1 MEERRLRSS
10 AGSGKVYTSK
20 GLRARR
26 LRLSAPTAIQFYDI
40 QDRLGYNRPTEAIDW
55 LLQNAKS
62 AIDALSRPLET
73 EDGKRSFPSMASSVP
88 SSSSSSQFLAYPL
101 ENFFRNGNL
110 SVLSPMIMNVT
121 PAEFSGMQPP
131 CLSQSNAT
139 SGLPSFPMWE

>member
-20 GLRARR
+20 GFRARK

-62 AIDALSRPLET
+62 AIDVLSRPLET
-73 EDGKRSFPSMASSVP
+73 EDGKR
-88 SSSSSSQFLAYPL
+88 QPL
-101 ENFFRNGNL
+101 CFESNDNECHAGGILRHAATVFKSELCNNWVTIL
-110 SVLSPMIMNVT
+110 SNVGIAT
-121 PAEFSGMQPP
+121 AKRQPP
-131 CLSQSNAT
+131 DDFQT
-139 SGLPSFPMWE
+139 